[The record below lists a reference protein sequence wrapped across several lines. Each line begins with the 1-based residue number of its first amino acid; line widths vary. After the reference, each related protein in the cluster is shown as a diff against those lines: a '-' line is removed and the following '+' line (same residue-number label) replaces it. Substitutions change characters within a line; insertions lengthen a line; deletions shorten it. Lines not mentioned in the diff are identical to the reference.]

1 MFDWFGG
8 GWWTWFIW
16 IGVLVVIYYALT
28 SRTLIT

>member
-28 SRTLIT
+28 GTLTT

>member
-16 IGVLVVIYYALT
+16 IGVLVIIYYALT
-28 SRTLIT
+28 GTLTT